1 MAGSRAAQSSLHRGR
16 RATNRA
22 TAGSRIAIDL
32 SRPGSGNGR
41 SPTRCVL
48 GYPSTKRRSQPWDPR
63 IIDLESPNHGHWKRL
78 FPRLENPLRR
88 FCDPR
93 GVSFAFPLLALL
105 LLVIG
110 PSAPSLANDAP
121 PPPTPSDLIGE
132 RLEYNVKWG
141 LLLVASAVLEVESN
155 EENQITFRATAR
167 TRSIV
172 EAIYPVRDMVE
183 STAWLPDIRVD
194 RYLKQGRTGRK
205 EERRTEIV
213 FDVEN
218 GLAQYTKNGEARE
231 PIEVPPGVQDPLS
244 GIYAFRTLEVDDEQ
258 KIELDVTDGKKVTRG
273 RLT

>member
-1 MAGSRAAQSSLHRGR
+1 M
-16 RATNRA
+16 
-22 TAGSRIAIDL
+22 
-32 SRPGSGNGR
+32 
-41 SPTRCVL
+41 
-48 GYPSTKRRSQPWDPR
+48 
-63 IIDLESPNHGHWKRL
+63 
-78 FPRLENPLRR
+78 
-88 FCDPR
+88 
-93 GVSFAFPLLALL
+93 
-105 LLVIG
+105 
-110 PSAPSLANDAP
+110 
-121 PPPTPSDLIGE
+121 
-132 RLEYNVKWG
+132 EYNVKWG

-218 GLAQYTKNGEARE
+218 GLAQYTKNGEAHD

-273 RLT
+273 RLTVVGREQIRTPAGVFNTVVIEPSLEGIGGVFETSPNAKATIWISEDEWRRPVKLKGKVSVGSFTAILVNITHPDQEAEQARDAMNGSGETDPQVDPARGH